1 MFYHIDYGGDKTYA
15 DENERDNARR
25 IHNFSPFRR
34 KVGANG
40 RMERERRKQRC
51 PRELAGGITAAL

>member
-1 MFYHIDYGGDKTYA
+1 MCYHIGYGGDKTYA
-15 DENERDNARR
+15 DENERDNAGR

-40 RMERERRKQRC
+40 RESK
-51 PRELAGGITAAL
+51 TASDR